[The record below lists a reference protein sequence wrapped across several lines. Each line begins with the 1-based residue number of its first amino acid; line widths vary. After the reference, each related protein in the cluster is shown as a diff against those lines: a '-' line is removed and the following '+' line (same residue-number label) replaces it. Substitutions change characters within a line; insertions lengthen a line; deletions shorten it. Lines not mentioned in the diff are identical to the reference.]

1 MKISKNY
8 PISRATN
15 VNLGCALLLLLISF
29 SAGASTARIFNL
41 SADEW
46 ARPRSGEMIPQFGPV
61 RAAVAYWGRGSDAI
75 VVIRHPGEDSG
86 ELWAAE
92 LRDWLITLGV
102 PSDYIRLRAG
112 TQAADEISLVV
123 GSREELEQ

>member
-8 PISRATN
+8 PISGIPGVRA
-15 VNLGCALLLLLISF
+15 GFALLLLLLFS
-29 SAGASTARIFNL
+29 SAGASSARIFNL

-46 ARPRSGEMIPQFGPV
+46 ARPRSGEVIPQFAPV
-61 RAAVAYWGRGSDAI
+61 RAAEAYWNRGSDAI

>member
-8 PISRATN
+8 LKSKTLLARSG
-15 VNLGCALLLLLISF
+15 LALLLLTLSCG
-29 SAGASTARIFNL
+29 AGASSARIFNL

-46 ARPRSGEMIPQFGPV
+46 ARPRSGETIPQFAAV
-61 RAAVAYWGRGSDAI
+61 RAAVSYWNRGSDAI

>member
-8 PISRATN
+8 PKSKIPLARAG
-15 VNLGCALLLLLISF
+15 LALLLALSC
-29 SAGASTARIFNL
+29 SAGASSARIFNL

-46 ARPRSGEMIPQFGPV
+46 ARPRSGEVIPSLAPV
-61 RAAVAYWGRGSDAI
+61 RAAVSYWNRGSDAI